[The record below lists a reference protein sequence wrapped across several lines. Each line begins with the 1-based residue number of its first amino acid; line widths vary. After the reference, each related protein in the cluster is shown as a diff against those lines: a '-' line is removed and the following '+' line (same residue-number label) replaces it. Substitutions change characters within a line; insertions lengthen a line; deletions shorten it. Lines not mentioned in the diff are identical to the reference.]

1 MEKQK
6 SRTMKKIILIKSL
19 LFGILYFLFSTS
31 LDYTDLFKV
40 PFIILMQFLPGITFP
55 ISAVNYIKL
64 KTTPI
69 KVIVH
74 ILFSVII
81 YYSNVWLYSYQNDF
95 KLSPIFAGLLGS
107 LLFLVMSKYILKL
120 NTKWN
125 EIIISSLLSGIVFL
139 PIVLFEG
146 IGISIGLA
154 ILLWTL
160 LNGVIMYKSQ
170 KNI

>member
-1 MEKQK
+1 M
-6 SRTMKKIILIKSL
+6 
-19 LFGILYFLFSTS
+19 
-31 LDYTDLFKV
+31 
-40 PFIILMQFLPGITFP
+40 
-55 ISAVNYIKL
+55 NYIKL

-139 PIVLFEG
+139 PIVIFEG